1 MESPITYESALAEL
15 EQIVSA
21 VERGDLPINQLTSRI
36 KRAQD
41 LLSLCKAQLTQVEN
55 DVNSLLNDQEQNIK

>member
-36 KRAQD
+36 KRAQE

>member
-36 KRAQD
+36 KRAQE

-55 DVNSLLNDQEQNIK
+55 DVNSLLNAQEQNIK